1 MAPAPKIITVHIIVY
16 AIFRAFRHIISCFAP
31 DLTLSGSVVS
41 RLLFIRIMTFNMKKH
56 TLLLCCAWVFA
67 LSGYFG
73 TPLYGQSGNP
83 GINIQ
88 GILRDATGKT
98 VDDGQYSVSFRLYTV
113 RTGGMHVWQET
124 ADVDVTGGIFNH
136 NLGSVTPLNA
146 GDFSTTLYLGVKTN
160 NFELTPRTE
169 LTYAPYTFAVS
180 RALRVGCTGAVGD
193 IKYSILNPTEF
204 ATVNGDCWV
213 PMNGGPLSPDSK
225 LGQILG
231 TPNLPDGGGVAIRSQ
246 EFSGGQ
252 DNDPGR
258 TPATPVATFQ
268 DAMSKSH
275 GHTTSTDGLHTHRY
289 MLYYHSNGY
298 VPWSIA
304 GVERWFPTGN
314 DQERYALDNRIVSN
328 GDHGHFVYE
337 NPGGTDV
344 VRQKN
349 LNFWVYIRIN

>member
-1 MAPAPKIITVHIIVY
+1 
-16 AIFRAFRHIISCFAP
+16 
-31 DLTLSGSVVS
+31 
-41 RLLFIRIMTFNMKKH
+41 MTFNMKKH

-124 ADVDVTGGIFNH
+124 ADVDVSGGIYSH
-136 NLGSVTPLNA
+136 RLGSITQLNPF
-146 GDFSTTLYLGVKTN
+146 DFSTTLYLGVKLN

-169 LTYAPYTFAVS
+169 LTYAPYTFTVS
-180 RALRVGCTGAVGD
+180 RALKVACTGAVGD

-213 PMNGGPLSPDSK
+213 PMDGRVLDPGSELAQTISMA
-225 LGQILG
+225 
-231 TPNLPDGGGVAIRSQ
+231 NLPDGGGVAIRSQ

-252 DNDPGR
+252 NNDPDR
-258 TPATPVATFQ
+258 TSSSPIATLQGAEI
-268 DAMSKSH
+268 ASH
-275 GHTTSTDGLHTHRY
+275 NHTMQTGGGHTHTYRR
-289 MLYYHSNGY
+289 YYHSNGNY
-298 VPWSIA
+298 PGLAAVFENWLAS
-304 GVERWFPTGN
+304 GN
-314 DQERYALDNRIVSN
+314 DQVLVGLPERALPAGAHTHTINSN
-328 GDHGHFVYE
+328 AGADE
-337 NPGGTDV
+337 T
-344 VRQKN
+344 RQKN